1 MLSNQNLYLM
11 KKIIFIALIALTST
25 MSFGQNFSELAN
37 VELKSK
43 ESCKSAESQVLTCA
57 NYLFSTPADQAE
69 LNRLNALKFIVKWM
83 EATPDYTFDLG
94 EKVMKLTN
102 EDTNLF
108 GLYMAAMS
116 KVVLENTSGKLSN
129 DEIYNQSEKILVNY
143 CAVAD
148 NKIKP
153 SKKIKQLIKEMK

>member
-1 MLSNQNLYLM
+1 M
-11 KKIIFIALIALTST
+11 KKIIFIILITLTST

-37 VELKSK
+37 TEFKSK

-57 NYLFSTPADQAE
+57 NYLFSAPADQAE
-69 LNRLNALKFIVKWM
+69 LNRLNAIKFIMKWM

-94 EKVMKLTN
+94 EKAMKLTN
-102 EDTNLF
+102 GETDLL

-116 KVVLENTSGKLSN
+116 KAVIENTAGKLSS
-129 DEIYNQSEKILVNY
+129 DEMYNQSEKILVKY
-143 CAVAD
+143 CAVAE

-153 SKKIKQLIKEMK
+153 SKKIKQLLKEKE

>member
-1 MLSNQNLYLM
+1 M
-11 KKIIFIALIALTST
+11 KKIIFIALITLTST

-37 VELKSK
+37 AEFKSK
-43 ESCKSAESQVLTCA
+43 ESFKSAESQVLICA

-69 LNRLNALKFIVKWM
+69 LNRLNAIKYIMKWM
-83 EATPDYTFDLG
+83 EGTSDYTFDLG
-94 EKVMKLTN
+94 EKAMKLTN
-102 EDTNLF
+102 GETDLL

-116 KVVLENTSGKLSN
+116 KAVLENTAGKLSS
-129 DEIYNQSEKILVNY
+129 DEMYNRAEKILINY

-153 SKKIKQLIKEMK
+153 SKKIKQLIKETE

>member
-1 MLSNQNLYLM
+1 M
-11 KKIIFIALIALTST
+11 KKIIFIFLITLTST
-25 MSFGQNFSELAN
+25 MTFGQNFSELAN

-69 LNRLNALKFIVKWM
+69 LNRLNALKFIMKWM

-94 EKVMKLTN
+94 EKAMKLTN
-102 EDTNLF
+102 GETDLLS
-108 GLYMAAMS
+108 LYMAAMS
-116 KVVLENTSGKLSN
+116 KVVLENTAGKLSS
-129 DEIYNQSEKILVNY
+129 DEMYNQAEKILVKY

-153 SKKIKQLIKEMK
+153 SKKIKQLIKEME